1 MKVPDLTIKAHF
13 VISVYF
19 DLKNK
24 KQSESR
30 LDFIE
35 LCGSEQAVSH
45 DSVFKGESVKD
56 FVTRSFN
63 SLSSSLVRSAL
74 NKKSKHSQS
83 T

>member
-1 MKVPDLTIKAHF
+1 MHDLLIKAHF

-19 DLKNK
+19 DLKS
-24 KQSESR
+24 KQPESR
-30 LDFIE
+30 LDFVE
-35 LCGSEQAVSH
+35 LCGSEQAVSN
-45 DSVFKGESVKD
+45 DSLFKGESVKD